1 MEGAERV
8 TARAQ
13 PDGMTSE
20 HGLLRSRSACHLVIT
35 LRAAE
40 MTKSYPRAPCPRLHP
55 IPCRKGNPILMRTA
69 ILTIVLTA
77 AAALTAGCHTNTVD
91 TFAFKSAL
99 NTYYASHPDCLWN
112 QPVKF
117 PAQADSSDESQ
128 TKGFD
133 ALTDAGLMNRTPGE
147 KQRFLIGSKRVNNYD
162 LSDKGRSA
170 RVADPAEPGYGNF
183 CLGTPQIKSIES
195 YVPGNDSS
203 ASQYSVIYRY
213 AVPPPSWANTSEMKT
228 AFPLVA
234 RDSDGQEAT
243 ATLAKSSNGWQ
254 VQNVSQP
261 TQPSGQ

>member
-133 ALTDAGLMNRTPGE
+133 ALTDAGLLNRTPGE

-170 RVADPAEPGYGNF
+170 GLPIPLSRATV
-183 CLGTPQIKSIES
+183 I
-195 YVPGNDSS
+195 S
-203 ASQYSVIYRY
+203 ASARRRSSQLKVTFPVTIRAPRNTASSI
-213 AVPPPSWANTSEMKT
+213 ATPSRR
-228 AFPLVA
+228 PHGL
-234 RDSDGQEAT
+234 
-243 ATLAKSSNGWQ
+243 TLPK
-254 VQNVSQP
+254 
-261 TQPSGQ
+261 